1 METVAAS
8 VYSDG
13 ETATVGES
21 IASSSFHDDTSL
33 SLAAPSAEEVRFA
46 SSLSKRRGET
56 KGKLSQPPTPSA
68 AALGKPK
75 SGAKMKGLIAGGLTL
90 LGLVGA
96 VSFAGVYFALRAPSD
111 SSSAVT
117 PASDSSSAVTPDAG
131 ASVPAEKA
139 LPLSKVGPL
148 LPWEDPAVPP
158 KKMDLPPEVS
168 TTPTKI
174 ENDMY
179 GSVKLGGKAKEAQ
192 SPNDLDESQIQFA
205 YDWGDPTQDGPLSF
219 IQPVNAEWKKLAEVF
234 CSVHQGSTL
243 HGLRT
248 AAMFYMF
255 PLPHHHW
262 MALMGTNAPEKEKR
276 YLDTTQKIKALPG
289 VADFKK
295 AYVHYKKDPEMLTR
309 FLFYLMSDKKIPIA
323 KAHEVEKFDLFY
335 NTIKNNSDKLKEA
348 LSRLPGTDEEY
359 DALVQERKK
368 NKTKPLLYEW

>member
-21 IASSSFHDDTSL
+21 IAPSNGTSL
-33 SLAAPSAEEVRFA
+33 SLAAPAAEEVRFA
-46 SSLSKRRGET
+46 SSLSKRRGEA
-56 KGKLSQPPTPSA
+56 KGKLSQPPTPST
-68 AALGKPK
+68 AALDKPK
-75 SGAKMKGLIAGGLTL
+75 SGAKKLGLIAGGLTL

-96 VSFAGVYFALRAPSD
+96 ASFVSVYFALRAPSD

-117 PASDSSSAVTPDAG
+117 PDAG
-131 ASVPAEKA
+131 ASVPAGKA
-139 LPLSKVGPL
+139 LPLSKAARL
-148 LPWEDPAVPP
+148 LPWNNPAVPP

-179 GSVKLGGKAKEAQ
+179 GSVKLGGKAKETHYTE
-192 SPNDLDESQIQFA
+192 DMDESQIRFA
-205 YDWGDPTQDGPLSF
+205 YAWGDPTKDGPLSF
-219 IQPVNAEWKKLAEVF
+219 IQPVRLEWDHLAEF
-234 CSVHQGSTL
+234 LLSTYQGSTL
-243 HGLRT
+243 HALRT
-248 AAMFYMF
+248 AAMFYIC
-255 PLPHHHW
+255 PLTWGHHW
-262 MALMGTNAPEKEKR
+262 DSLMRTNNAPENERR

-323 KAHEVEKFDLFY
+323 KAHEVENFDLFY